1 MVAFISMRPVDMT
14 GPELQLGDP
23 ADRSM
28 IWVVAVAGSPP
39 PKVMTF
45 GVYAGGYRGSSVAV
59 PYPRLPET
67 VADWAQVLGPGSK
80 IHERVS
86 ELAPCPVKNT
96 LPLGS
101 RNMRG

>member
-14 GPELQLGDP
+14 GPELQLGDS

-28 IWVVAVAGSPP
+28 IWVVAVAVVGSPP

-59 PYPRLPET
+59 PFPRLPET
-67 VADWAQVLGPGSK
+67 VADWAQVAGPGSK
-80 IHERVS
+80 IQERVS
-86 ELAPCPVKNT
+86 EVPPCPVKNT
-96 LPLGS
+96 VPFGS
-101 RNMRG
+101 R